1 MTDPPEP
8 GPTIHAEECSGQ
20 VAFLPVNQS
29 RIRSG
34 LSLALTLALLASAWI
49 GRAAISSDGAEVL
62 SDTFG
67 LLVTG
72 RLESATVPPQTE
84 DPMYPEP
91 HPFHSRY
98 GVAPSLLA
106 VPFLAPVWP
115 FRTTIGAAGLD
126 AAASLTWAAGAGLAA
141 WAFLR
146 LARAL
151 RPRASPFWAPAF
163 LAGTFLWPYAA
174 DSYTEPWA
182 AAALALGAA
191 GLLRGSSGPMRAGLA
206 AGLGTLAAALLKP
219 MLWVLAPAV
228 VLAALARDRDRPG
241 LPRAAAGAVAI
252 LVPGLAGAL
261 ALNRALYGRA
271 TDFGYGYVG
280 LPFDH
285 PLAEGL
291 IGLLVSPGRGLLLF
305 APVAVLAP
313 FVFRKLSNPA
323 RVLCGIL
330 PLVLLLVAAR
340 WFSWHGAS
348 CWGPRLLLPGLPLLA
363 APAVLLPRAVVF
375 AAVGAGVAVN
385 ALGVFAAPGAF
396 ITYAEMLG
404 GPATARW
411 PRAGSDRV
419 STLPLLAPPLG
430 HAVLVARG
438 AGLRVDAPWLA
449 PGVIEVMPLPSP
461 GVWLFPA
468 IPRRLAGLPPV
479 TPISALLLARIAV
492 AEASRGRPEV
502 AALHA
507 SESLALDPG
516 QRYAVTLRLL
526 AKPRSGAGAG
536 PDREIR
542 SRVPNGGMR

>member
-1 MTDPPEP
+1 MTHFEER
-8 GPTIHAEECSGQ
+8 AEG
-20 VAFLPVNQS
+20 AFRLPANGS
-29 RIRSG
+29 RLRSL
-34 LSLALTLALLASAWI
+34 LSLALTFALLAAAWI

-67 LLVTG
+67 YFVTG
-72 RLESATVPPQTE
+72 RLESATVPPRTV
-84 DPMYPEP
+84 DPMYPAP
-91 HPFHSRY
+91 HPFRSRY

-106 VPFLAPVWP
+106 VPFLAPAWP
-115 FRTTIGAAGLD
+115 FRTSIGAVGLD
-126 AAASLTWAAGAGLAA
+126 AAAALMWAAGAGLAA

-146 LARAL
+146 LARVL
-151 RPRASPFWAPAF
+151 RPGASPFWAPAF

-191 GLLRGSSGPMRAGLA
+191 GLLRGSSDPMRAGLG
-206 AGLGTLAAALLKP
+206 AGLGTLSAALLKP

-228 VLAALARDRDRPG
+228 VLAALARDKGRPG

-261 ALNRALYGRA
+261 ALNAALYGRA

-285 PLAEGL
+285 PLSEGL
-291 IGLLVSPGRGLLLF
+291 AGLLISPGRGLLFF
-305 APVAVLAP
+305 APVAFLAP
-313 FVFRKLSNPA
+313 FVFRRLSNPA

-330 PLVLLLVAAR
+330 PLVLLLVVAR

-348 CWGPRLLLPGLPLLA
+348 CWGPRLLLPALPLLA

-385 ALGVFAAPGAF
+385 VLGVLAAPGAF

-404 GPATARW
+404 GPATAGW

-438 AGLRVDAPWLA
+438 AGIRVDAPWLA
-449 PGVIEVMPLPSP
+449 PGVLEGMPLPPPS
-461 GVWLFPA
+461 VWLFPA
-468 IPRRLAGLPPV
+468 IPRRLAGLPPI

-492 AEASRGRPEV
+492 AEASRGRPEL

-516 QRYAVTLRLL
+516 QRYAETLRLL
-526 AKPRSGAGAG
+526 AEPRSGAGAG

-542 SRVPNGGMR
+542 SRDPNGGTR

>member
-1 MTDPPEP
+1 MT
-8 GPTIHAEECSGQ
+8 HAEERPGRANC
-20 VAFLPVNQS
+20 LPANES
-29 RIRSG
+29 RRRSV
-34 LSLALTLALLASAWI
+34 LSLVLTFALLAAAWI

-67 LLVTG
+67 LFVTG
-72 RLESATVPPQTE
+72 RLESATVPPRTI
-84 DPMYPEP
+84 DPMYPAP
-91 HPFHSRY
+91 HPFRSRY
-98 GVAPSLLA
+98 GAAPSLLA
-106 VPFLAPVWP
+106 VPFLAPAWP
-115 FRTTIGAAGLD
+115 FRRAIGAAGLD
-126 AAASLTWAAGAGLAA
+126 AAAALTWAAGAGLAA

-151 RPRASPFWAPAF
+151 RPGASPFWAPAF
-163 LAGTFLWPYAA
+163 LAGTFFWPYAA

-191 GLLRGSSGPMRAGLA
+191 GLLRSSSHAMRAGLA

-228 VLAALARDRDRPG
+228 VLAALARDRGRPG
-241 LPRAAAGAVAI
+241 LPRAAVGAVAI
-252 LVPGLAGAL
+252 LVPGLAGTL
-261 ALNRALYGRA
+261 ALNVALYGRA
-271 TDFGYGYVG
+271 TDFGYGYAG

-285 PLAEGL
+285 PLAAGL
-291 IGLLVSPGRGLLLF
+291 VGLLASPGRGLLFF
-305 APVAVLAP
+305 APVAFLAP
-313 FVFRKLSNPA
+313 FVLRRLSNPA

-330 PLVLLLVAAR
+330 PLVLLLVVAR

-348 CWGPRLLLPGLPLLA
+348 CWGPRLLLPVLPLLA

-385 ALGVFAAPGAF
+385 ALGVIAAPGAF
-396 ITYAEMLG
+396 ITYAEMLV
-404 GPATARW
+404 GPTTEGW

-449 PGVIEVMPLPSP
+449 PGVTEVMPLPSP
-461 GVWLFPA
+461 AVWLFPA

-479 TPISALLLARIAV
+479 TPTSALLLARIAV

-502 AALHA
+502 ASLYA

-516 QRYAVTLRLL
+516 QRYAETLRFL
-526 AKPRSGAGAG
+526 AEPRSGAGAR

-542 SRVPNGGMR
+542 SRDPNGGMR